1 MHIPIRRK
9 TRLKLSHNDNNRRST
24 HRILWWSCILQFIS
38 CKIKHQNCAV
48 RWWAREWSGAVLTQK
63 NQTPNPL
70 NYCWMRDDLM
80 YYACV
85 LERLFI
91 LSCSGTTYY
100 TFYNRPL
107 NYYVF
112 QTTHTLHI
120 YTLGSK
126 NNESQILDS
135 TARE

>member
-1 MHIPIRRK
+1 
-9 TRLKLSHNDNNRRST
+9 
-24 HRILWWSCILQFIS
+24 
-38 CKIKHQNCAV
+38 
-48 RWWAREWSGAVLTQK
+48 
-63 NQTPNPL
+63 
-70 NYCWMRDDLM
+70 MRDDLM